1 MPRPTGNMAD
11 TGSQQCEPVFVTARA
26 LPSLHVLPDTID
38 MCRAAENTSGRG
50 SIRGAQR
57 IRGLWRIYPRR
68 QEARDKLLL
77 EGMNLW
83 GTQVSL
89 LPKNPFTL
97 QDQNNEKPATKL
109 WVGNVPLSVDD
120 NIIETALK
128 KLGCE
133 MRSTVRKELARDKN
147 GKLTNWETG
156 RRFVFITVPTTPL
169 PKMCTMGIFSAELY
183 HREMKEKRDESRKK
197 CANCL
202 LPDHA
207 AATCTNPVVC
217 LACFRP
223 GHRRSECDQPL
234 TGTRSDP
241 ADLDQERGE
250 TPDTISPDPPQ
261 APPSP
266 SPDPE
271 TIPPSQEVFDSATCS
286 APREGGRKGRKKK
299 EKGRKIQAVLDAV
312 FHPSRDA
319 ANKRQRQRGS
329 SSEREEE
336 EKSKR
341 LAARAGSATEKNATA
356 ANQEMEEGSGTETG

>member
-1 MPRPTGNMAD
+1 MLSFPCRHRVGHSVCAEATGNMAD
-11 TGSQQCEPVFVTARA
+11 TDSQQCEPVFVTARA
-26 LPSLHVLPDTID
+26 LLSLHVLPDTIG

-77 EGMNLW
+77 GGMNLW

-97 QDQNNEKPATKL
+97 QDQNSVKPATKL
-109 WVGNVPLSVDD
+109 WMGNVPLSVDD
-120 NIIETALK
+120 NVIETALK

-183 HREMKEKRDESRKK
+183 HREMKEKRDENRKK

-217 LACFRP
+217 LTCFRP
-223 GHRRSECDQPL
+223 GHRCFECDQPL
-234 TGTRSDP
+234 SGTRSDP

-250 TPDTISPDPPQ
+250 TPDTISPDPHQ

-271 TIPPSQEVFDSATCS
+271 TIPPSQEVFDNAICS
-286 APREGGRKGRKKK
+286 APREGGRKGKKKK

-329 SSEREEE
+329 S
-336 EKSKR
+336 
-341 LAARAGSATEKNATA
+341 
-356 ANQEMEEGSGTETG
+356 

>member
-1 MPRPTGNMAD
+1 M
-11 TGSQQCEPVFVTARA
+11 
-26 LPSLHVLPDTID
+26 
-38 MCRAAENTSGRG
+38 
-50 SIRGAQR
+50 
-57 IRGLWRIYPRR
+57 
-68 QEARDKLLL
+68 
-77 EGMNLW
+77 
-83 GTQVSL
+83 SL

-97 QDQNNEKPATKL
+97 QDQNSEKPATKL

-120 NIIETALK
+120 NVIETALK

-133 MRSTVRKELARDKN
+133 MWSTVRKELAQDKN
-147 GKLTNWETG
+147 GKLTNWEMG
-156 RRFVFITVPTTPL
+156 RWFIFITVPTTPL

-183 HREMKEKRDESRKK
+183 HRETKEKRGENRKK
-197 CANCL
+197 CAICL

-207 AATCTNPVVC
+207 ASTCTNPVVC
-217 LACFRP
+217 LTCFRP

-234 TGTRSDP
+234 SGTKSDP

-250 TPDTISPDPPQ
+250 TPDTISPAPPQ

-271 TIPPSQEVFDSATCS
+271 TIPPSQEVFDNAICS
-286 APREGGRKGRKKK
+286 APREGGRKGKKKK

-312 FHPSRDA
+312 FHPTRDA

-341 LAARAGSATEKNATA
+341 LAAPQKKNAAA

>member
-1 MPRPTGNMAD
+1 MLSFPCLHRVGHSVCAEATNNMAD
-11 TGSQQCEPVFVTARA
+11 TDSQQCEPVFVIARALRA

-50 SIRGAQR
+50 SIIGAQR
-57 IRGLWRIYPRR
+57 ICGLWRIYPHR
-68 QEARDKLLL
+68 QEAMDRLLL

-97 QDQNNEKPATKL
+97 QDQNSEKLATKL
-109 WVGNVPLSVDD
+109 WVGNVPLSVDG
-120 NIIETALK
+120 NVIKTALK

-133 MRSTVRKELARDKN
+133 MQSTVRKELAWDKN

-156 RRFVFITVPTTPL
+156 RWFVFITVPTTPL
-169 PKMCTMGIFSAELY
+169 PKMCTVGIFSAELY

-207 AATCTNPVVC
+207 AATCLYPVIC
-217 LACFRP
+217 LTCFRP

-234 TGTRSDP
+234 SGTRSDP
-241 ADLDQERGE
+241 ADLDQEREE

-271 TIPPSQEVFDSATCS
+271 TIPPSQEVFDDATCS
-286 APREGGRKGRKKK
+286 TTWKGGRKGKKKK

-312 FHPSRDA
+312 FHPS
-319 ANKRQRQRGS
+319 
-329 SSEREEE
+329 
-336 EKSKR
+336 
-341 LAARAGSATEKNATA
+341 
-356 ANQEMEEGSGTETG
+356 

>member
-1 MPRPTGNMAD
+1 MR
-11 TGSQQCEPVFVTARA
+11 QQ
-26 LPSLHVLPDTID
+26 H
-38 MCRAAENTSGRG
+38 
-50 SIRGAQR
+50 AQ
-57 IRGLWRIYPRR
+57 
-68 QEARDKLLL
+68 
-77 EGMNLW
+77 
-83 GTQVSL
+83 T
-89 LPKNPFTL
+89 
-97 QDQNNEKPATKL
+97 
-109 WVGNVPLSVDD
+109 
-120 NIIETALK
+120 
-128 KLGCE
+128 
-133 MRSTVRKELARDKN
+133 
-147 GKLTNWETG
+147 
-156 RRFVFITVPTTPL
+156 
-169 PKMCTMGIFSAELY
+169 
-183 HREMKEKRDESRKK
+183 
-197 CANCL
+197 
-202 LPDHA
+202 
-207 AATCTNPVVC
+207 PVVC
-217 LACFRP
+217 LTCFRP
-223 GHRRSECDQPL
+223 GHWRSQCNQPL
-234 TGTRSDP
+234 SGTRSDP

-329 SSEREEE
+329 SSGREEE

>member
-1 MPRPTGNMAD
+1 M
-11 TGSQQCEPVFVTARA
+11 
-26 LPSLHVLPDTID
+26 
-38 MCRAAENTSGRG
+38 
-50 SIRGAQR
+50 
-57 IRGLWRIYPRR
+57 
-68 QEARDKLLL
+68 
-77 EGMNLW
+77 W

-97 QDQNNEKPATKL
+97 QDQNSEKPATKL
-109 WVGNVPLSVDD
+109 WVGNVPMTVDD
-120 NIIETALK
+120 NVIETALK

-147 GKLTNWETG
+147 GKLTKWETG
-156 RRFVFITVPTTPL
+156 RRFVFITVPATPL
-169 PKMCTMGIFSAELY
+169 PKLCTMGIFSAELY
-183 HREMKEKRDESRKK
+183 HREMKEKRDENRKK

-217 LACFRP
+217 LTCFRP
-223 GHRRSECDQPL
+223 GHRRSECHQPL
-234 TGTRSDP
+234 SGTRSDP

-261 APPSP
+261 APHPSPPPPPSP

-271 TIPPSQEVFDSATCS
+271 TIPPSQEVFNNAICR
-286 APREGGRKGRKKK
+286 APREGGRKGKKKK
-299 EKGRKIQAVLDAV
+299 EKGRKMQAVLDAV

-336 EKSKR
+336 EKNKR
-341 LAARAGSATEKNATA
+341 LEAHAASATEKNAAA
-356 ANQEMEEGSGTETG
+356 ANQEMEEGSGTEKG